1 MSLLAG
7 KYAIV
12 TGGASGI
19 GRATARRM
27 LEEGASVALLDRDRE
42 GVEETARELGALGL
56 AVDVADSDALEKAVC
71 EAAAQL
77 GGLSIVFNNAGAG
90 QLAPLEQYSA
100 QDFERLVRVNLIGVF
115 NGIRAAAPLLRENG
129 GGAIVNN
136 ASESGVRPTTGEA
149 PYSAAKAG
157 VIALTMSAA
166 LELSPEIRVN
176 CVSPGI
182 IRTPM
187 TEELYARP
195 ETLEPVERAIPLQRT
210 GTAGEVA
217 EVVLFLATD
226 RASFVTGQN
235 LIVDGGLGLPQAG
248 IDPVLQNMVA
258 RMRGA

>member
-7 KYAIV
+7 KHAII

-19 GRATARRM
+19 GRVSARRM
-27 LEEGASVALLDRDRE
+27 IEEGASVALLDRDRA
-42 GVEETARELGALGL
+42 GVEAAGAELGAQAI
-56 AVDVADSDALEKAVC
+56 AVDVGDAPALEHAVHS
-71 EAAAQL
+71 AADAL
-77 GGLSIVFNNAGAG
+77 GGLSILFNNAGAG
-90 QLAPLEQYSA
+90 QLAPLEQYTLE
-100 QDFERLVRVNLIGVF
+100 DFERLVRINLTGVW

-136 ASESGVRPTTGEA
+136 ASQSGVRPTTGEA

-187 TEELYARP
+187 SEGLFAVP
-195 ETLEPVERAIPLQRT
+195 DLLEPVERAIPLRRT
-210 GTAGEVA
+210 GTAEEVA
-217 EVVLFLATD
+217 EVVLFLASH
-226 RASFVTGQN
+226 RASFMTGQN

-248 IDPVLQNMVA
+248 IDPILQNMVA
-258 RMRGA
+258 RMRGG